1 MPRSLA
7 PHDPHRAGLGAFTV
21 VLLTCVVAPP
31 LVRGAAEAGEINDG
45 GGCNGGRSVPVDDE
59 DSDTTNGEASSTS
72 ETGEMTTTTV
82 DGGQAMMDHS
92 SSSSGTI
99 QPKTTVKPGS
109 CGDGAQDA
117 GESILL
123 AQNRS

>member
-1 MPRSLA
+1 MRLVIIPLLFA
-7 PHDPHRAGLGAFTV
+7 AGCLRPQSG
-21 VLLTCVVAPP
+21 
-31 LVRGAAEAGEINDG
+31 
-45 GGCNGGRSVPVDDE
+45 
-59 DSDTTNGEASSTS
+59 SD
-72 ETGEMTTTTV
+72 